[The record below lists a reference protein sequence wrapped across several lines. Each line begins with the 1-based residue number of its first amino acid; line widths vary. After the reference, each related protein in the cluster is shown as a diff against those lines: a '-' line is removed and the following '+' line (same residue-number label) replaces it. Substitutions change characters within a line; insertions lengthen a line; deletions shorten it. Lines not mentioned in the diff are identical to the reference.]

1 MRKKLGALL
10 GWAVTF
16 VILAYLF
23 HTIPI
28 TRVMEAIHSA
38 QAWTIPVLVV
48 LILLIYL
55 ADSLAIRETFRWF
68 VAPLTYGEVLVVR
81 GSTYLLALVN
91 YTVGQGAIVY
101 FVNRTRGIP
110 VMRGTAAVLL
120 VMGTNLLVLL
130 LLATLGMVISTDLP
144 PQLRYIVFAGY
155 LGLLLYIAL
164 LIWKPVWLTKRPLFD
179 VLLSAG
185 LKGHL
190 LAILVRLPHIFA
202 LMVFT
207 YASLSAFG
215 IIIPLHKAIFYLPI
229 VYFVA
234 VLPISF
240 QGLGTSQALMIH
252 FFASYSTAS
261 SIDGRKAAVL
271 AASLVSQALATSIQV
286 MIGFVCMRTNLAR
299 CLKRSDPSKT
309 LEVHEIPQ
317 AQKLQ

>member
-10 GWAVTF
+10 AWVVTLA
-16 VILAYLF
+16 ILAYLF
-23 HTIPI
+23 HTIPLN
-28 TRVMEAIHSA
+28 RVIEAIHSA
-38 QAWTIPVLVV
+38 KVWTVPALVI
-48 LILLIYL
+48 LIVCIYL

-81 GSTYLLALVN
+81 GTTYLLALVN

-130 LLATLGMVISTDLP
+130 LLASLGMAISSDIP

-155 LGLLLYIAL
+155 LGLSLYIAL
-164 LIWKPVWLTKRPLFD
+164 IVWKPHWLRNRPLFD

-190 LAILVRLPHIFA
+190 LAMLVRLPHILA

-207 YASLSAFG
+207 FTSLSAFG
-215 IIIPLHKAIFYLPI
+215 IVIPVHKAIFYLPI

-252 FFASYSTAS
+252 FFASYSTAPT
-261 SIDGRKAAVL
+261 IDGRKAAVL
-271 AASLVSQALATSIQV
+271 AASLVSQALATGIQV
-286 MIGFVCMRTNLAR
+286 MIGFICMRTNLAR
-299 CLKRSDPSKT
+299 CLKRSAPTKT
-309 LEVHEIPQ
+309 IEAHEIPQ
-317 AQKLQ
+317 A